1 MVQGDGEPNRTRM
14 YLHRSRPITVCGG
27 SPIFEAAP
35 AVSAKD
41 APNAQIGKEIALR
54 MITTGP
60 PQGLLPAEPIGPAVF
75 VLLHKVPRCES
86 EAVGRSPFP
95 WIFLCGLF
103 EGLPA
108 SPGFFGYGES
118 FLEPPTPAAFL
129 YRKTTV

>member
-41 APNAQIGKEIALR
+41 APNARIGKEIALR

-60 PQGLLPAEPIGPAVF
+60 RRAYY
-75 VLLHKVPRCES
+75 R
-86 EAVGRSPFP
+86 RSP
-95 WIFLCGLF
+95 
-103 EGLPA
+103 
-108 SPGFFGYGES
+108 
-118 FLEPPTPAAFL
+118 
-129 YRKTTV
+129 